1 MKLRQTFQHW
11 NQTVQC
17 GGAHSMAKLN
27 DETHVLM
34 DGQCIPAE
42 NTSSGSEDVEVGP
55 ATEFGKKT
63 STMADFV

>member
-1 MKLRQTFQHW
+1 
-11 NQTVQC
+11 
-17 GGAHSMAKLN
+17 MAKLN

-42 NTSSGSEDVEVGP
+42 NTSSGSEDVEVGL

-63 STMADFV
+63 STMKDFV